1 MTEEQTKQT
10 KSAAA
15 SPEETPKGKA
25 PAFSWRRRLATH
37 LVRHSRR
44 AVILGVAVV
53 AAAIVWFVT
62 IDLGPVARGRVEQ
75 AASAQIDRPV
85 HIGRL
90 STYLLPGRFLIEDL
104 QIEGLSPDDTPFF
117 TSDQIVISTSWLALL
132 RGEIL
137 IDAVDMGNW
146 RMVVES
152 FPDGRHNFPRFF
164 DSGADDAERSAD
176 MATPEPKAVATEAT
190 EAADEEATAE
200 EDEGR
205 LVTTLSYLLAHD
217 GEFVYNDHGAPWS
230 VVARNIE
237 LTITKMH
244 DYGGAVSF
252 NDATVQIGSFK
263 PMTADMDAVY
273 QLDEGFVNLTRIDL
287 TMDGFT
293 SALTGEVDLLNWPE
307 QTYHVVESAIDLP
320 TMKEIF
326 FADDAFSVAGTAE
339 FIGTWHIFDGGR
351 ELSGSFTSGDS
362 VLNPIPGSLA
372 GAGLP
377 FPQLN
382 GSLVWTRERFE
393 VIEATSGFHGGTLDF
408 AYSMKPLGAPTP
420 GIASLDTSYRE
431 VDVAALLEAF
441 AVDGARPEG
450 RASGHNLLE
459 WPLGRFSGRTG
470 EGRMTVAPPE
480 GMPLMTRRALAN
492 PAVQG
497 RPYAAVPFAAD
508 EGPWHFPVGGEFT
521 YTIGTEWL
529 EIAPSR
535 LATPYTEVEFEGRT
549 AFGDRSRIPFRVS
562 SHNWQESDRLM
573 ASVMT
578 AVGAPAGEIAV
589 GGHGQLDGVMLGA
602 FASPR
607 IETRFVGADIRAWNV
622 VWGSGSGEITVEND
636 YLDVV
641 DGVFEAGP
649 AELQV
654 DGRFA
659 LEFPRRDGGEEI
671 NAQFRLV
678 SFPAER
684 MRAAFA
690 LVGYEINGPLTGE
703 IHLFGDYGRPFGFG
717 RLTLASPVAYGE
729 PFDAATAGLRFE
741 GNGVRVDGLDVRKGD
756 GTVTGAAFIR
766 WDGTYSFNVDGRD
779 IEMTEL
785 RAISYAQV
793 PLDGLVQFTASGV
806 GAFDEPRYEVRGSIA
821 DLAISNEAV
830 GQVTG
835 LIDVRDGVMGLDVE
849 AASPRLA
856 ISGSGRVDLTP
867 EADAEL
873 LFRVTNTALDPYVRA
888 FQPEH
893 SSGITAVVSGTLRV
907 VGELRNVERLLVDAT
922 VEQLG
927 MDFFDYA
934 IRNDGALRL
943 ALDQNVV
950 RVEQLQLIG
959 EGTALQLTGQIG
971 LSDERVAIR
980 ADGDAGLGILQ
991 GFLPDLRSSGNARL
1005 MAEVGGT
1012 LRQPILTGEA
1022 SVDSG
1027 RIRHFSLPH
1036 GLENVGGRIVF
1047 EPDGVR
1053 FDELTGEL
1061 GGGPIRFGG
1070 RLGLRGYRIGE
1081 LNITAVGTEMQL
1093 RFPEGVRS
1101 LVDAELTLGG
1111 DISDPLLSG
1120 TVDVRDAIWLDLFEP
1135 STGLL
1140 NLTLDESALV
1150 PQPPAAAIPL
1160 RFDVRILAPSSLRIS
1175 DNTTRIVSSAELTL
1189 GGTYD
1194 QMLLFGNAEIER
1206 GEVFFEGNRYRVTQ
1220 GSISFANPTEVEP
1233 FFDIEAETDIR
1244 VPGQTYRVT
1253 LGVVGTMDTLDLEV
1267 SSDPPLPEFE
1277 IFSLLLGDIRDPQAA
1292 EIRALRAQE
1301 ASRQELF
1308 QAGAARLL
1316 TSPLSA
1322 GVGRVVEESFGVDTF
1337 EITPSLGDPAAQQSA
1352 QLVPTARL
1360 LIGKRISER
1369 AHVTLSR
1376 TLTGANQDII
1386 VVLEYDQN
1394 DRLSWILSQNEDR
1407 TYALDFRVRHVF

>member
-1 MTEEQTKQT
+1 MTDEPTTRTKPAVVDEAH
-10 KSAAA
+10 KSKARTVSLWRP
-15 SPEETPKGKA
+15 SPKY
-25 PAFSWRRRLATH
+25 
-37 LVRHSRR
+37 LVHYGRR
-44 AVILGVAVV
+44 AVILGIAVL

-62 IDLGPVARGRVEQ
+62 IDLGSFAREQVEQ
-75 AASAQIDRPV
+75 AASAQIDRPI

-104 QIEGLSPDDTPFF
+104 KIEGLTPDDAPFF
-117 TSDQIVISTSWLALL
+117 TSDRIVISTSWLALL

-137 IDAVDMGNW
+137 IDAADMGNW
-146 RMVVES
+146 RMLVET
-152 FPDGRHNFPRFF
+152 FPDGHHNFPQFF
-164 DSGADDAERSAD
+164 ELSNDDTESSAD
-176 MATPEPKAVATEAT
+176 ATPPEPKEAAT
-190 EAADEEATAE
+190 EAAGEADRRFVA
-200 EDEGR
+200 
-205 LVTTLSYLLAHD
+205 TLSHLLAHD
-217 GEFVYNDHGAPWS
+217 GEIVYTDHGVPWS

-237 LTITKMH
+237 LTLTKV
-244 DYGGAVSF
+244 DEYGGDFSF
-252 NDATVQIGSFK
+252 MDATVQIGSFK

-273 QLDEGFVNLTRIDL
+273 ELDGGFVDLTRIDL
-287 TMDGFT
+287 TMDGFK
-293 SALTGEVDLLNWPE
+293 SALTGEVDLRNWPE

-326 FADDAFSVAGTAE
+326 FADDDFSVAGTAQ
-339 FIGTWHIFDGGR
+339 FTGVWHIFDGGR
-351 ELSGSFTSGDS
+351 ELTGSFTSGNPA
-362 VLNPIPGSLA
+362 LNALPASLA
-372 GAGLP
+372 GDGLA
-377 FPQLN
+377 FPQLT
-382 GSLVWTRERFE
+382 GSLVWTRDRFE
-393 VIEATSGFHGGTLDF
+393 VIEAAAGFYGGTLDL

-420 GIASLDTSYRE
+420 GIASFDTLYRDI
-431 VDVAALLEAF
+431 DVAALLEAF

-450 RASGHNLLE
+450 RASGHNVLE
-459 WPLGRFSGRTG
+459 WPLGHFAGRTG

-480 GMPLMTRRALAN
+480 GTSLITRRALSS
-492 PAVQG
+492 PAVLA
-497 RPYAAVPFAAD
+497 RPYADVPLVAD

-535 LATPYTEVEFEGRT
+535 LATPYTEVEFQGLT

-573 ASVMT
+573 ASIMT
-578 AVGAPAGEIAV
+578 AVGTSTREIAV
-589 GGHGQLDGVMLGA
+589 AGHGQLDGIMLGA

-607 IETRFVGADIRAWNV
+607 IEARFLGEDIRAWNV
-622 VWGSGSGEITVEND
+622 EWGTGSGEIVVENA

-641 DGVFEAGP
+641 DGLFDAGT

-654 DGRFA
+654 NGRFA
-659 LEFPRRDGGEEI
+659 LGFPRRDGGEEI
-671 NAQFRLV
+671 NAQFSLV

-684 MRAAFA
+684 IRAAFE
-690 LVGYEINGPLTGE
+690 LVGYEIDGPLTGE
-703 IHLFGDYGRPFGFG
+703 FHLFGDYGRPFGFG
-717 RLTLASPVAYGE
+717 RLTLSSPVAYGE
-729 PFDAATAGLRFE
+729 PFDSAVAGLRFE
-741 GNGVRVDGLDVRKGD
+741 GNGVRIDGLDVRKGD
-756 GTVTGAAFIR
+756 GAVTGAAFLQ

-779 IEMTEL
+779 IEMASV
-785 RAISYAQV
+785 RSVSYVQV
-793 PLDGLVQFTASGV
+793 PLDGLVQFNASGV
-806 GAFDEPRYEVRGSIA
+806 GAFDDPRYEVRGSIA
-821 DLAISNEAV
+821 DLAVSNEPV

-835 LIDVRDGVMGLDVE
+835 LVNVRDGVMGLDVE

-856 ISGSGRVDLTP
+856 LSGSGRVDLTP

-873 LFRVTNTALDPYVRA
+873 LFRFTNTTLDPYVRA
-888 FQPEH
+888 FYPEL

-907 VGELRNVERLLVDAT
+907 VGELRNVDRLLVDAT

-927 MDFFDYA
+927 LDFFGYA
-934 IRNDGALRL
+934 VRNDGPLRL
-943 ALDQNVV
+943 ALDQNIV
-950 RVEQLQLIG
+950 RVEELRLTG
-959 EGTALQLTGQIG
+959 DGTALQLTGQIG
-971 LSDERVAIR
+971 LSDERVSIR

-1005 MAEVGGT
+1005 VADIGGT
-1012 LRQPILTGEA
+1012 VRQPIITGEA
-1022 SVDSG
+1022 SVAGG

-1036 GLENVGGRIVF
+1036 GLENIAGRLVF

-1061 GGGPIRFGG
+1061 GGGPVRFGG
-1070 RLGLRGYRIGE
+1070 RLGLRGYEVGE
-1081 LNITAVGTEMQL
+1081 FNITAVGTEMRL

-1120 TVDVRDAIWLDLFEP
+1120 TVDVRDAIWLDWFEP

-1140 NLTLDESALV
+1140 NLTTNGVALV
-1150 PQPPAAAIPL
+1150 PQPTQSTIPL
-1160 RFDVRILAPSSLRIS
+1160 RFDIRILAPSSLRIS

-1220 GSISFANPTEVEP
+1220 GSISFANPIEVEP
-1233 FFDIEAETDIR
+1233 FFNIEAETDIR

-1253 LGVVGTMDTLDLEV
+1253 LGVVGTMDNLDLEV
-1267 SSDPPLPEFE
+1267 TSDPPLPEFE

-1376 TLTGANQDII
+1376 TMTGANQDII

-1407 TYALDFRVRHVF
+1407 TYALDFRVRHAF

>member
-1 MTEEQTKQT
+1 MTDEPTTRTKPAVVDEAH
-10 KSAAA
+10 KSKARTVSLWRP
-15 SPEETPKGKA
+15 SPKY
-25 PAFSWRRRLATH
+25 
-37 LVRHSRR
+37 LVHYGRR
-44 AVILGVAVV
+44 AVILGIAVL

-62 IDLGPVARGRVEQ
+62 IDLGSFAREQVEQ
-75 AASAQIDRPV
+75 AASAQIDRPI

-104 QIEGLSPDDTPFF
+104 KIEGLTPDDAPFF
-117 TSDQIVISTSWLALL
+117 TSDRIVISTSWLALL

-137 IDAVDMGNW
+137 IDAADMGNW
-146 RMVVES
+146 RMLVET
-152 FPDGRHNFPRFF
+152 FPDGHHNFPPFF
-164 DSGADDAERSAD
+164 ELSNDDTESSAD
-176 MATPEPKAVATEAT
+176 ATPPKPKEAAT
-190 EAADEEATAE
+190 EAAGEA
-200 EDEGR
+200 DR
-205 LVTTLSYLLAHD
+205 RFVTTLSHLLAHD
-217 GEFVYNDHGAPWS
+217 GEIVYTDHGVPWS

-237 LTITKMH
+237 LTLTKV
-244 DYGGAVSF
+244 DEYGGDFSF
-252 NDATVQIGSFK
+252 RDATVQIGSFK

-273 QLDEGFVNLTRIDL
+273 ELDGGFVDLTRIDL
-287 TMDGFT
+287 TMDGFK
-293 SALTGEVDLLNWPE
+293 SALTGEVDLRNWPE

-326 FADDAFSVAGTAE
+326 FADDDFSVAGTAQ
-339 FIGTWHIFDGGR
+339 FTGVWHIFDGGR
-351 ELSGSFTSGDS
+351 ELTGSFTSGNPA
-362 VLNPIPGSLA
+362 LNSLPASLA
-372 GAGLP
+372 GDGLA
-377 FPQLN
+377 FPQLT
-382 GSLVWTRERFE
+382 GSLVWTRDRFE
-393 VIEATSGFHGGTLDF
+393 VIEAAAGFYGGTLDL

-420 GIASLDTSYRE
+420 GIASFDTLYRDI
-431 VDVAALLEAF
+431 DVAALLEAF

-450 RASGHNLLE
+450 RASGHNVLE
-459 WPLGRFSGRTG
+459 WPLGHFAGRTG

-480 GMPLMTRRALAN
+480 GTSLITRRALSS
-492 PAVQG
+492 PAVLA
-497 RPYAAVPFAAD
+497 RPYADVPLVAD

-535 LATPYTEVEFEGRT
+535 LATPYTEVEFQGLT

-573 ASVMT
+573 ASIMT
-578 AVGAPAGEIAV
+578 AVGTSTREIAV
-589 GGHGQLDGVMLGA
+589 AGHGQLDGIMLGA

-607 IETRFVGADIRAWNV
+607 IEARFLGEDIRAWNV
-622 VWGSGSGEITVEND
+622 EWGTGSGEIVVENA

-641 DGVFEAGP
+641 DGLFDAGT

-654 DGRFA
+654 NGRFA
-659 LEFPRRDGGEEI
+659 LGFPRRDGGEEI
-671 NAQFRLV
+671 NAQFSLV

-684 MRAAFA
+684 IRAAFE
-690 LVGYEINGPLTGE
+690 LVGYEIDGPLTGE
-703 IHLFGDYGRPFGFG
+703 FHLFGDYGRPFGFG
-717 RLTLASPVAYGE
+717 RLTLSSPVAYGE
-729 PFDAATAGLRFE
+729 PFDSAVAGLRFE
-741 GNGVRVDGLDVRKGD
+741 GNGVRIDGLDVRKGD
-756 GTVTGAAFIR
+756 GAVTGAAFLQ

-779 IEMTEL
+779 IEMASV
-785 RAISYAQV
+785 RSVSYVQV
-793 PLDGLVQFTASGV
+793 PLDGLVQFNASGV
-806 GAFDEPRYEVRGSIA
+806 GAFDDPRYEVRGSIA
-821 DLAISNEAV
+821 DLAVSNEPV

-835 LIDVRDGVMGLDVE
+835 LVNVRDGVMGLDVE

-856 ISGSGRVDLTP
+856 LSGSGRVDLTP

-873 LFRVTNTALDPYVRA
+873 LFRFTNTTLDPYVRA
-888 FQPEH
+888 FYPEL

-907 VGELRNVERLLVDAT
+907 VGELRNVDRLLVDAT

-927 MDFFDYA
+927 LDFFDYA
-934 IRNDGALRL
+934 VRNDGPLRL
-943 ALDQNVV
+943 ALDQNIV
-950 RVEQLQLIG
+950 RVEELRLTG
-959 EGTALQLTGQIG
+959 DGTALQLTGQIG
-971 LSDERVAIR
+971 LSDERVSIR

-1005 MAEVGGT
+1005 VADIGGT
-1012 LRQPILTGEA
+1012 VRQPIITGEA
-1022 SVDSG
+1022 SVAGG

-1036 GLENVGGRIVF
+1036 GLENIAGRLVF
-1047 EPDGVR
+1047 KPDGVR

-1061 GGGPIRFGG
+1061 GGGPVRFGG
-1070 RLGLRGYRIGE
+1070 RLGLRGYEVGE
-1081 LNITAVGTEMQL
+1081 FNITAVGTEMRL

-1120 TVDVRDAIWLDLFEP
+1120 TVDVRDAIWLDWFEP

-1140 NLTLDESALV
+1140 NLTTNGVALV
-1150 PQPPAAAIPL
+1150 PQPTQSTIPL
-1160 RFDVRILAPSSLRIS
+1160 RFDIRILAPSSLRIS

-1220 GSISFANPTEVEP
+1220 GSISFANPIEVEP

-1253 LGVVGTMDTLDLEV
+1253 LGVVGTMDNLDLEV
-1267 SSDPPLPEFE
+1267 TSDPPLPEFE

-1376 TLTGANQDII
+1376 TMTGANQDII

-1407 TYALDFRVRHVF
+1407 TYALDFRVRHAF